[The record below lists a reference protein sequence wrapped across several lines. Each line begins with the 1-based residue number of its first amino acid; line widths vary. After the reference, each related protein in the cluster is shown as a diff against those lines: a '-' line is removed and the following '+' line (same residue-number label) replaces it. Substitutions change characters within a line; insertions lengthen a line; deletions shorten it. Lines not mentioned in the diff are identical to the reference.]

1 MSDFVFPK
9 PRDPE
14 TLEDMASDIFSYELG
29 NSNLQRYA
37 RNGQS
42 QNGVDVAGLV
52 GGEVVGIQCKN
63 HVNKDI
69 TVSEI
74 DKEIKKSEKFRPSLS
89 RYIIVTSAERE
100 RKAHSH
106 VLKVS
111 RDRVKNGKYPVDIF
125 FWKEIED
132 LLLKY
137 PDLAVKYYTSR
148 LPVQK
153 PDEVTLPDPSVAGRK
168 TFVYPAEKSQ
178 ITKGLEQELSVRK
191 VDKYNASI
199 GISTFPEVGFDGCV
213 DIDLPLAHLF
223 SGEGMPHDSFAGT
236 IDSLRDLKR
245 FLGNKFFSKELTLFI
260 QTRLIVAFLL
270 GQAFRKV
277 TKYNLTLVSG
287 NQVWRTYDLPI
298 VPSDVFDTLP
308 EINSGGLQEA
318 VVVLN
323 IARDISSSVRKFT
336 DSWKEKP
343 GVTITYSV
351 GGRKISSAAHALA
364 VSIDIAKRLKNLK
377 DGWGIKRIHFFG
389 AIPAPLATLIAY
401 HLNSMCPM
409 NIYFMD
415 QSSGEYVL
423 GGEIT
428 NDLI

>member
-9 PRDPE
+9 PRDRE
-14 TLEDMASDIFSYELG
+14 TLEDMASDIFSYEFG
-29 NSNLQRYA
+29 NSNLQRYG

-42 QNGVDVAGLV
+42 QNGVDVAGLD
-52 GGEVVGIQCKN
+52 GEEVVGIQCKN

-74 DKEIKKSEKFRPSLS
+74 DKEIKKSEKFQPSLS
-89 RYIIVTSAERE
+89 RYIIVTSAQRE
-100 RKAHSH
+100 RKAYSH

-111 RDRVKNGKYPVDIF
+111 KDRIKNGKCSVEIF
-125 FWKEIED
+125 FWEEIED

-137 PDLAVKYYTSR
+137 PDLAVKYYTR
-148 LPVQK
+148 KLPIQK
-153 PDEVTLPDPSVAGRK
+153 PEEVTLPDVSRGGRK
-168 TFVYPAEKSQ
+168 TFLYPAEKNKV
-178 ITKGLEQELSVRK
+178 IKGLEQELSVRK
-191 VDKYNASI
+191 VDKYNASV
-199 GISTFPEVGFDGCV
+199 GISTFPGVGFDGHV
-213 DIDLPLAHLF
+213 DVDLSLAHLF
-223 SGEGMPHDSFAGT
+223 SAEGMPHDSFAGT

-377 DGWGIKRIHFFG
+377 DGWGMKRIHFFG

>member
-9 PRDPE
+9 PRDRE
-14 TLEDMASDIFSYELG
+14 TLEDMASDIFSYEFG
-29 NSNLQRYA
+29 NSNLQRYG

-42 QNGVDVAGLV
+42 QYGVDVAGLV
-52 GGEVVGIQCKN
+52 GEEVIGIQCKN
-63 HVNKDI
+63 HVNNDI

-74 DKEIKKSEKFRPSLS
+74 DREIKKSEKFRPSLS
-89 RYIIVTSAERE
+89 KYIIVTSAERE

-111 RDRVKNGKYPVDIF
+111 RDRVKHGKYPVGIF

-153 PDEVTLPDPSVAGRK
+153 PDEVTLPDPSVAGHK

-178 ITKGLEQELSVRK
+178 ITKGLERELSVRK
-191 VDKYNASI
+191 VDKYNVSI
-199 GISTFPEVGFDGCV
+199 GISTFPEVGFDGHV
-213 DIDLPLAHLF
+213 DIDLSLAHLF
-223 SGEGMPHDSFAGT
+223 SREGMPDDSFKGT
-236 IDSLRDLKR
+236 VDSLRDLKR

-260 QTRLIVAFLL
+260 QVRLVVAFLL

-277 TKYNLTLVSG
+277 TKYDLALVSG
-287 NQVWRTYDLPI
+287 NQVWRTYDLPT

-308 EINSGGLQEA
+308 EINSSGLREA

-323 IARDISSSVRKFT
+323 IARDISPSVRKFT
-336 DSWKEKP
+336 GSWKKKP
-343 GVTITYSV
+343 GVMITYSV
-351 GGRKISSAAHALA
+351 GSRKISSAAHALA

-377 DGWGIKRIHFFG
+377 DGWGMKRIHFFG

-401 HLNSMCPM
+401 HINAMCPM

-428 NDLI
+428 NDLL